1 MSIHNIVSYIAG
13 FVIMKLKYLIK
24 CDICRQA
31 LIAINHNSN
40 KYNLLKIKSKGGLT
54 FPSDDVIE
62 ICLTSER
69 VFTTTMAQLSLSSQ
83 TKLTSITLRKMTSQV
98 MEWFI
103 GKPIFESLS
112 EHGIDSVS
120 FEFHSNSL
128 LKAIS
133 EKYLQIRFYY
143 KIKII
148 NKEIMKKIPVKS
160 SRQMLNKLTIC
171 SGQ

>member
-1 MSIHNIVSYIAG
+1 
-13 FVIMKLKYLIK
+13 
-24 CDICRQA
+24 
-31 LIAINHNSN
+31 
-40 KYNLLKIKSKGGLT
+40 
-54 FPSDDVIE
+54 
-62 ICLTSER
+62 
-69 VFTTTMAQLSLSSQ
+69 
-83 TKLTSITLRKMTSQV
+83 MTSQV